1 MSTDSIFASW
11 KKQYSWDNCKL
22 NNGDYGR
29 FLSSYLRTQKTPL
42 VMNLDGGWG
51 TGKTT
56 FLKQLYTDLYY
67 THDYACIYIDAWESD
82 YSNDPL
88 LVIVSELLE
97 QIKRVS
103 QHFKAA
109 DTEKR
114 IFTTLGKFSKRAWNT
129 TAIGVGTYLS
139 GRVDNGAVVELAKQF
154 TFSDADAAVVGTNLT
169 SGYKQQKSALKDARE
184 ALEALV
190 DFCSSDKKKVFVLID
205 ELDRCRPSYAIEMLE
220 TIKHFFELKNY
231 VFVVATDTEQLSH
244 SVKAVYGDRFD
255 GKEYLS
261 RFFSR
266 SAKLP
271 KPNLTDFSKI
281 IVERMNDG
289 SLRTV
294 FSVNNCNNIKDSI
307 AQAFSELGYIYAIS
321 LRRLE
326 QIANKFESISAYS
339 AEIEPNLLI
348 DANLLIQLLIEFDSS
363 DYRIIY
369 EARKKSKSMDIDI
382 PRGLKEKS
390 ASSGV
395 NPLIHVSVIVNGYD
409 YSNDRR
415 NASLFDKYHFSWL
428 LATFPRRPDANQLDE
443 ISAVAKKYLSVL
455 DNHID
460 ATSEIYSINLKY
472 IIYQLRTISGARIMA
487 LPEDYYRFV
496 ELARLQDISLS
507 KQE

>member
-29 FLSSYLRTQKTPL
+29 FLSSYLRTQKSPL

-56 FLKQLYTDLYY
+56 FLKQLYTDLHY

-103 QHFKAA
+103 KHFKAA

-114 IFTTLGKFSKRAWNT
+114 IFSTLGKFSKRAWNT

-220 TIKHFFELKNY
+220 TIKHFFELNNY
-231 VFVVATDTEQLSH
+231 VFVVATDTQQLSNAIQ
-244 SVKAVYGDRFD
+244 AVYGVNFNGR
-255 GKEYLS
+255 EYLS

-271 KPNLTDFSKI
+271 EPNLKSFCHFLVEELNMLSFDNI
-281 IVERMNDG
+281 ICLSVDDKTTNLKESLSSSLAELSFFYG
-289 SLRTV
+289 VSLRKT
-294 FSVNNCNNIKDSI
+294 
-307 AQAFSELGYIYAIS
+307 Q
-321 LRRLE
+321 
-326 QIANKFESISAYS
+326 QIAHKFESIVAYAKLS
-339 AEIEPNLLI
+339 SPSLI
-348 DANLLIQLLIEFDSS
+348 LDANVLLQLLVEFDSTS
-363 DYRIIY
+363 FKFIY
-369 EARKKSKSMDIDI
+369 DARNVS
-382 PRGLKEKS
+382 RG
-390 ASSGV
+390 V
-395 NPLIHVSVIVNGYD
+395 
-409 YSNDRR
+409 
-415 NASLFDKYHFSWL
+415 
-428 LATFPRRPDANQLDE
+428 
-443 ISAVAKKYLSVL
+443 
-455 DNHID
+455 
-460 ATSEIYSINLKY
+460 SINLPKK
-472 IIYQLRTISGARIMA
+472 TK
-487 LPEDYYRFV
+487 EDYTGNNPMCYVAILNGKDREKEFGSSGLIFKKFMFSWILATESKIKNGEKNTVQAALDNMAQTLDRLSPVDSEMKRFTNPMYRLCSGSIAQEQLATCDDYFRFV
-496 ELARLQDISLS
+496 ELATTIVD
-507 KQE
+507 EG